1 LKPLLEQVQSAF
13 YQLEDAAFQLRDY
26 RDQIEFNP
34 KRIDQIEQRLHLIAS
49 FRRKYGIN
57 VMEILQYLHKIQ
69 SELQLIE
76 NKDELLQQIQSEANA
91 ELKIATG
98 FALVLSQQ
106 RQQSAAVLSAEI
118 ERELRDLQMERTRF
132 SVRIERTEDKLT
144 RNGCDQVEFLIS
156 ANPGEPLRPM
166 NKIASGGELSRIML
180 AMKSIFAKVDQ
191 IPVLVFDEVDTGVSG
206 RAAQAIAEKLS
217 LLSNE
222 CQVFSITHL
231 PQVACM
237 ADAHYL
243 IQKVVEGDRTFTQV
257 EDLNIQ
263 GRINELSRMLGGV
276 EVTDTTLEHAQ
287 EMLRMANQKKLDI
300 QQVRV

>member
-1 LKPLLEQVQSAF
+1 
-13 YQLEDAAFQLRDY
+13 
-26 RDQIEFNP
+26 
-34 KRIDQIEQRLHLIAS
+34 
-49 FRRKYGIN
+49 
-57 VMEILQYLHKIQ
+57 
-69 SELQLIE
+69 
-76 NKDELLQQIQSEANA
+76 
-91 ELKIATG
+91 
-98 FALVLSQQ
+98 
-106 RQQSAAVLSAEI
+106 
-118 ERELRDLQMERTRF
+118 
-132 SVRIERTEDKLT
+132 
-144 RNGCDQVEFLIS
+144 
-156 ANPGEPLRPM
+156 
-166 NKIASGGELSRIML
+166 ML
-180 AMKSIFAKVDQ
+180 AMKSIFAKMDQ

-243 IQKVVEGDRTFTQV
+243 IQKVVEGERTFTQV

-263 GRINELSRMLGGV
+263 GRINELARMLGGV